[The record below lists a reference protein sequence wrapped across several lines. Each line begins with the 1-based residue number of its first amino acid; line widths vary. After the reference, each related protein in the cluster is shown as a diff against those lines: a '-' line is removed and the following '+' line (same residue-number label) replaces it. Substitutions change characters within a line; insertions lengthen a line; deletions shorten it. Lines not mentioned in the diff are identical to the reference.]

1 MSDLT
6 DTPDDGSGST
16 ALIVAPV
23 EGTVMPAGL
32 PTAGSTA
39 SPPAIPPVGGNTGGG
54 SERHLPPGAPKPK
67 PRRRR
72 SGTAA
77 WHMSDEAVDISLRD
91 VYRMS
96 DREALEYLIRARWGS
111 RTSVRCPHCGTIAG
125 HYWRPRDRRWT
136 CRGCRKAFSVTS
148 DTVFANRKLALQD
161 LIAGTLMWVN
171 SAGGQPALEL
181 KRHWNTTYNTAYV
194 LQHKVREALVRGYN
208 VGLLAGDLEMDGS
221 HQSGWRAAEKR
232 GKPQVSLPPTPEQL
246 DEVLMSTSEKNKKRY
261 HAQKKGAFDPEFGA
275 LLPEHRRIVIAVRK
289 RSGVKGMGAVE
300 TRIAVGVAEN
310 LDVVRAVLRDF
321 VACSESHLNTDDS
334 PVYGKAHSKFK
345 FRSHRSVKHTETMV
359 GPNGENNNLAEELNA
374 RLDRAE
380 KGQYMNIEPKYLL
393 DYAVE
398 VAFRSD
404 TRRMSNGAQLRLAL
418 NIALNVGASQ
428 FWRGFTQGR
437 HRAQELL
444 HPKPRAARASGP
456 LKGRSPIAAANG
468 RPPR

>member
-1 MSDLT
+1 MNEIVSNAAT
-6 DTPDDGSGST
+6 DRSED
-16 ALIVAPV
+16 I
-23 EGTVMPAGL
+23 AGL
-32 PTAGSTA
+32 PVSASTTSTA
-39 SPPAIPPVGGNTGGG
+39 MVAIPAGARPPGGG
-54 SERHLPPGAPKPK
+54 SGHDGGTLPPSSPQRTF
-67 PRRRR
+67 RRRR

-91 VYRMS
+91 VYQMS
-96 DREALEYLIRARWGS
+96 DQEALEYLIRARWGS

-125 HYWRPRDRRWT
+125 HYWRPKDRRWT

-232 GKPQVSLPPTPEQL
+232 GKPQVSYTPTEDL
-246 DEVLMSTSEKNKKRY
+246 EHTLLTASGKERRNKKRR
-261 HAQKKGAFDPEFGA
+261 AGAINPEHGA
-275 LLPEHRRIVIAVRK
+275 RLPEHRRIVVAVRK

-300 TRIAVGVAEN
+300 TRIAVGAAEN
-310 LDVVRAVLRDF
+310 DDVVRAVMQDF
-321 VACSESHLNTDDS
+321 VACSESHLNTDEA
-334 PVYGKAHSKFK
+334 PVYSKFARD
-345 FRSHRSVKHTETMV
+345 FRSHKAVKHSVTMK
-359 GPNGENNNLAEELNA
+359 GPNGEHNNMAEELNA
-374 RLDRAE
+374 RMDRAE

-418 NIALNVGASQ
+418 NIALNVGMSR

-437 HRAQELL
+437 HRNQELL
-444 HPKPRAARASGP
+444 HPTPRAARASGP
-456 LKGRSPIAAANG
+456 PKGQSPVAAANG

>member
-1 MSDLT
+1 
-6 DTPDDGSGST
+6 
-16 ALIVAPV
+16 
-23 EGTVMPAGL
+23 
-32 PTAGSTA
+32 
-39 SPPAIPPVGGNTGGG
+39 
-54 SERHLPPGAPKPK
+54 
-67 PRRRR
+67 
-72 SGTAA
+72 
-77 WHMSDEAVDISLRD
+77 MSDEAVDISVRD
-91 VYRMS
+91 AYQMS
-96 DREALEYLIRARWGS
+96 DREALEYLVRARWGS

-125 HYWRPRDRRWT
+125 HYWRPKDRRWT

-148 DTVFANRKLALQD
+148 NTVFANRKLALQD

-232 GKPQVSLPPTPEQL
+232 GKPQVSAAPT
-246 DEVLMSTSEKNKKRY
+246 DEEVDAVLMSTSERSKKRQR
-261 HAQKKGAFDPEFGA
+261 ARKKGAFNPEFGA
-275 LLPEHRRIVIAVRK
+275 RLPEHRRIVIAIRK

-300 TRIAVGVAEN
+300 TRVAVGVAEN
-310 LDVVRAVLRDF
+310 DDVVRAVIGDF
-321 VACSESHLNTDDS
+321 VACSESYLNTDEA
-334 PVYGKAHSKFK
+334 PVYTKFARSFRGHKA
-345 FRSHRSVKHTETMV
+345 VKHSVTMK
-359 GPNGENNNLAEELNA
+359 GPNGEHNNMAEELNA
-374 RLDRAE
+374 RMDRAE

-418 NIALNVGASQ
+418 NIALNVGTSQ

-437 HRAQELL
+437 HRTQELL

>member
-1 MSDLT
+1 MSENVSSAAT
-6 DTPDDGSGST
+6 GGP
-16 ALIVAPV
+16 
-23 EGTVMPAGL
+23 EGTAALPVPAG
-32 PTAGSTA
+32 PPRPGSADGRGGGTQ
-39 SPPAIPPVGGNTGGG
+39 PPA
-54 SERHLPPGAPKPK
+54 LPRPTF
-67 PRRRR
+67 RRRR
-72 SGTAA
+72 SGTAS

-91 VYRMS
+91 VYRMT
-96 DREALEYLIRARWGS
+96 DRESLEYLIQARWGS
-111 RTSVRCPHCGTIAG
+111 RKSVRCPHCGTVTG

-136 CRGCRKAFSVTS
+136 CRACRKAFSVTS
-148 DTVFANRKLALQD
+148 GTVFANRKLALQD

-232 GKPQVSLPPTPEQL
+232 GKPQVSTPPTDKEIDDAL
-246 DEVLMSTSEKNKKRY
+246 LNTSGRAQRNKKRRS
-261 HAQKKGAFDPEFGA
+261 GAIDPEYKVR
-275 LLPEHRRIVIAVRK
+275 LPEHRRIVVAIRK

-300 TRIAVGVAEN
+300 TRIAVGAAEN
-310 LDVVRAVLRDF
+310 DDVVRSVMQDF
-321 VACSESHLNTDDS
+321 VACSESYLNTDEA
-334 PVYGKAHSKFK
+334 PVYAKFAPSFRGHKA
-345 FRSHRSVKHTETMV
+345 VKHSVTMK
-359 GPNGENNNLAEELNA
+359 GPNGEHNNMAEELNA

-418 NIALNVGASQ
+418 NIALNVGMSQ
-428 FWRGFTQGR
+428 YWRGFTRGR
-437 HRAQELL
+437 HRTQELI
-444 HPKPRAARASGP
+444 HPQPRAARPSGP
-456 LKGRSPIAAANG
+456 PKGRSPFVPNNG
-468 RPPR
+468 RAPR

>member
-1 MSDLT
+1 MT
-6 DTPDDGSGST
+6 EIVPNAATGGSEGSAGLPVPASTTST
-16 ALIVAPV
+16 ALANI
-23 EGTVMPAGL
+23 PAG
-32 PTAGSTA
+32 AR
-39 SPPAIPPVGGNTGGG
+39 SPGGG
-54 SERHLPPGAPKPK
+54 RGRGGGALPPSSSQRKF
-67 PRRRR
+67 RRRR

-91 VYRMS
+91 VYQMT
-96 DREALEYLIRARWGS
+96 DREALEYLICARWGS
-111 RTSVRCPHCGTIAG
+111 RTSIRCPHCGTVTG

-181 KRHWNTTYNTAYV
+181 KRYWNTTYNTAYV

-221 HQSGWRAAEKR
+221 HQSGWRAAERR
-232 GKPQVSLPPTPEQL
+232 GKPQVSVAPT
-246 DEVLMSTSEKNKKRY
+246 DEDLEHAMLTTSGKDRRNKKRRT
-261 HAQKKGAFDPEFGA
+261 GAINPEHGA
-275 LLPEHRRIVIAVRK
+275 RLPEHRRIVVAVRK

-300 TRIAVGVAEN
+300 TRIAVGAAEN
-310 LDVVRAVLRDF
+310 DDVVRAVMQDF
-321 VACSESHLNTDDS
+321 VACSESYLNTDEA
-334 PVYGKAHSKFK
+334 PVYTKFARDFRGHKA
-345 FRSHRSVKHTETMV
+345 VKHSVTMK
-359 GPNGENNNLAEELNA
+359 GPNGEHNNMAEELNA
-374 RLDRAE
+374 RMDRAE

-437 HRAQELL
+437 HRTQELL

-456 LKGRSPIAAANG
+456 LKGRSPIAAVNG